1 MSSQK
6 ESIPFLSQGQNL
18 KLERP
23 HVEKAIE
30 NLHKTLSEML
40 VILLNDQNIVNLPIR
55 AYDLDL
61 PGQNNESSD
70 SKQLSFFQPMRQR
83 ASPQEFSEVFEEP
96 IEECPGILTAD
107 SLLLILV
114 HLVDTAHRDGIPLS
128 KYVSRQ
134 SLGTFT
140 RWFWQESFCD
150 PGIDSDDDG
159 TIGDNTEN
167 SCETEPLCIQAC
179 YWERRPR
186 ADAEKK
192 DSFHACFGA

>member
-70 SKQLSFFQPMRQR
+70 SKQLSFFQPMSEEDYFRYKLSEKDKERHLKSFQR
-83 ASPQEFSEVFEEP
+83 FSRSR
-96 IEECPGILTAD
+96 LKNA
-107 SLLLILV
+107 LV
-114 HLVDTAHRDGIPLS
+114 S
-128 KYVSRQ
+128 
-134 SLGTFT
+134 
-140 RWFWQESFCD
+140 
-150 PGIDSDDDG
+150 
-159 TIGDNTEN
+159 
-167 SCETEPLCIQAC
+167 
-179 YWERRPR
+179 
-186 ADAEKK
+186 
-192 DSFHACFGA
+192 